1 MIKKL
6 LLKFFKK
13 EEVEELEPIEIGLG
27 SVGIK
32 YKGSEI
38 LEILQPGLHRG
49 IDKNEGVKLMKIEMN
64 KERWSSNDF
73 VLQTALTKDMISLRF
88 SFIYTFSIVDVEKYF
103 YMNYDRNELNRI
115 VEDVLEKYV
124 KSVIAGMNSD
134 ELIEKR
140 ERLEQLELDGLK
152 EKFDELGVLVEN
164 VIVTNLTYPK
174 GIQNLF
180 AKRLATKIKAETEL
194 ANARTLV
201 ATARTLKNAS
211 KMMEGDENI
220 KFLKYLETISK
231 IAETGRHS
239 FVIERPFK

>member
-13 EEVEELEPIEIGLG
+13 KEEEELEPIEIGFG
-27 SVGIK
+27 YVGIK

-38 LEILQPGLHRG
+38 LEILQPGLHEG

-64 KERWSSNDF
+64 KERFSTHRQDTF
-73 VLQTALTKDMISLRF
+73 TKDMVSLRF
-88 SFIYTFSIVDVEKYF
+88 SLSYTLSIVDVEKYF
-103 YMNYDRNELNRI
+103 YGKYSWYGLKNI
-115 VEDVLEKYV
+115 VEDLLERYV
-124 KSVIAGMNSD
+124 RSVIAELKSD

-140 ERLEQLELDGLK
+140 GSLEQLELDGLK
-152 EKFDELGVLVEN
+152 DEIDELGVLVEN
-164 VIVTNLTYPK
+164 VFVTNLTYPK

-180 AKRLATKIKAETEL
+180 TKRLETKIKAETEF

-231 IAETGRHS
+231 IAETGKHS